1 MKKMNLISS
10 IAVVSLVVA
19 CSGSSSST
27 ANSKANVEGS
37 ITSSTA
43 LKVSV
48 PGSSQSAST
57 DASGNFALIGV
68 PSGATSLH
76 FTGTGVVATLPI
88 VALIA
93 GEDRHIAASVSGNKV
108 DDHPERDGSRFTGT
122 VESITAP
129 TLTISGHTVT
139 TTSATTFTNN
149 AGAAI
154 TLDTI
159 AIGDFVEVEGAP
171 QADGSVLARSIKQED
186 QVLADG
192 GEPGDDNGHGD
203 AGDDH
208 GNDGSGSGVA
218 QFEGSLTAISGT
230 TLTVGGVTV
239 TTTATTQIEGS
250 NEAVIA
256 FSALTV
262 GEELE
267 VKGVAQPDG
276 SVASSKIEVHVAG
289 EAGDLNDQHITGA
302 VVAVDSTLGSV
313 TIGTTT
319 VLVTVTTRFEGL
331 ASLSAVTVGE
341 ILDIDAT
348 AAADGTLTATEI
360 KAQRA
365 LAAPFQTEVRGAI
378 TALDATT
385 ITVATKTFTVNAA
398 TRMDNNG
405 NTFTLSSLT
414 TGQTV
419 DVRGSSQTV
428 GGALIASRIQL
439 RN

>member
-10 IAVVSLVVA
+10 IAVLSLVVA

-27 ANSKANVEGS
+27 ANKANVEGS
-37 ITSSTA
+37 VTSSTA

-48 PGSSQSAST
+48 PGSSQSATT

-76 FTGTGVVATLPI
+76 FTGTGVDATLPI
-88 VALIA
+88 VALMA
-93 GEDRHIAASVSGNKV
+93 GEDRHIAASVSGNTA

-122 VESITAP
+122 VQSITAP
-129 TLTISGHTVT
+129 TLTISGVTVT
-139 TTSATTFTNN
+139 TTSATAFTSN
-149 AGAAI
+149 AGTAI
-154 TLDTI
+154 TLDSI

-171 QADGSVLARSIKQED
+171 QADGSVIARSIKQED
-186 QVLADG
+186 QELADG
-192 GEPGDDNGHGD
+192 GEPGDDNGHDD

-208 GNDGSGSGVA
+208 GGGSGNGTA

-230 TLTVGGVTV
+230 TLTIGGVTV
-239 TTTATTQIEGS
+239 TTTAATEIEGA
-250 NEAVIA
+250 NETHIA
-256 FSALTV
+256 LSALTV

-267 VKGVAQPDG
+267 VKGVAQADG
-276 SVASSKIEVHVAG
+276 SVAASKIELQG
-289 EAGDLNDQHITGA
+289 AGDADLDDQHITGA
-302 VVAVDSTLGSV
+302 VVAVDATLGSV

-319 VLVTVTTRFEGL
+319 VLVTATTRFEGL

-341 ILDIDAT
+341 LLDIEAT

-360 KAQRA
+360 KAQAA
-365 LAAPFQTEVRGAI
+365 LAPPFQTEVRGPI

-385 ITVATKTFTVNAA
+385 VTVASKTFTVNAS

-405 NTFTLSSLT
+405 DTFTLASLK

-428 GGALIASRIQL
+428 GGALVASRIQL